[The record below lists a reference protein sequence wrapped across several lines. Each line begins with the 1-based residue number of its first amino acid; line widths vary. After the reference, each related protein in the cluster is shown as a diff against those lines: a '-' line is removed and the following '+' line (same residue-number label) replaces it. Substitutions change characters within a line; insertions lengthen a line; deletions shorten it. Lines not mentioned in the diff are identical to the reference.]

1 MKNSSQAS
9 KKNMWQKLYL
19 TYDFIID
26 AGLYPW
32 IEEFTL
38 QAIITNC
45 PHYNFRRYW
54 NAHNTYG
61 RYIRKTCSVLTN
73 RFGCY
78 TGWEWKPS
86 KMASTYTPKFS
97 QSCWKATSNVEALWR
112 VAWDSPRNKSSN
124 NTSIHLRLCT
134 WPWAI
139 YQSLEKWDNNLGDR
153 HTILIGIRQTCPCLV
168 SIWRRRV
175 EAICLKTDRET
186 HKPCHQWHTL
196 RKKGK

>member
-38 QAIITNC
+38 QAIITTC
-45 PHYNFRRYW
+45 PHYSFWRYW

-61 RYIRKTCSVLTN
+61 RYIRKPCSVLTN

-86 KMASTYTPKFS
+86 KMASGYTPKFS
-97 QSCWKATSNVEALWR
+97 QSCWKATSAVVALWR

-139 YQSLEKWDNNLGDR
+139 YQSLEKWDNNL
-153 HTILIGIRQTCPCLV
+153 HIYSNTHQACTTYMHLV
-168 SIWRRRV
+168 LVHYKNTYAYTHSGNNSGMCVDIWTN
-175 EAICLKTDRET
+175 K
-186 HKPCHQWHTL
+186 
-196 RKKGK
+196 